1 MMVFTSDGSA
11 HGNSVWGLLAM
22 LLVFR
27 SSARGPSGL
36 MVKASIQNML
46 DLFSVDLFYFSLNNN
61 NKKTPH
67 HYGR

>member
-1 MMVFTSDGSA
+1 
-11 HGNSVWGLLAM
+11 M